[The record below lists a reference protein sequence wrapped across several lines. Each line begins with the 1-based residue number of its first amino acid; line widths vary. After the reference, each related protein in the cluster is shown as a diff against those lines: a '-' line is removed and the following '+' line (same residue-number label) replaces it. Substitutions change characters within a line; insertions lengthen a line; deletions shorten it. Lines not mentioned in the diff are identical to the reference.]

1 MLMNIYLT
9 GLTID
14 PRKGVAGRA
23 PTIRKGVAGRAPTI
37 RKGGHGVADATFNRY
52 HLSKLNCSMST
63 VSRLR

>member
-37 RKGGHGVADATFNRY
+37 RKGVAGRAPTFNRY